1 MSALLKK
8 LKITLAL
15 VACSA
20 SFAVMA
26 QDKILVGVD
35 TATPTNILSLSLI
48 HI

>member
-26 QDKILVGVD
+26 QDKIFLRQDLFQMV
-35 TATPTNILSLSLI
+35 
-48 HI
+48 